1 MRLSPRNL
9 AAASLVSLLPS
20 LTFGGGIPTST
31 GWLEEVVVSGKL
43 ERLGGDPASATVGIA
58 TSEQLDLRP
67 VLRTGELLE
76 VVPGLVVTQHSGS
89 GKANQYFLRG
99 FNLDHG
105 TDLATSVDGVPVN
118 MPTHAHG
125 QGYTDINF
133 VIPELI
139 ESIEYR
145 KGTYYADTG
154 NFSAAGAVNLRYRSV
169 LDAPFVSVESG
180 DDDYLRGLFAASPEI
195 GGGALLMALEHS
207 TTNGPWLL
215 EERFHKTNALLRYSH
230 ETAGGRFA
238 VTAQGYDGEWRSTD
252 QIPLRAVQSG
262 ALDRFGFVDP
272 TNGGES
278 HRYTLA
284 ADWHEQLGEG
294 RLHANAYAIDY
305 RLDLFSNF
313 TYAVDT
319 ENGDQFEQFDDRRV
333 YGGQLSWTRPVELM
347 GLSHEL
353 NLGVELRRDDIDTV
367 GLYKTVARAR
377 IDTTRE
383 DEVTQSSYSAYSS
396 LKTRWSD
403 SVRTELGLRADQFE
417 FDVSSSLAVN
427 SGSADDAIISPKFS
441 LILGPWHETEFFF
454 NVGKGFHSNDARG
467 TTIRVDPT
475 DGVTPV
481 DRVDPLV
488 DALGA
493 DIGLRTAV
501 LPNLQ
506 LTAALWT
513 LKLDS
518 ELLFVGDAGITEPSR
533 ESERRGIEAGAIW
546 NPISWLILDADL
558 AWSRSRFTQSDPAG
572 DRIPGAV
579 ENVASL
585 GLAIDH
591 PSGWF
596 GGARVRH
603 FGKAPLIE
611 DDSVKSDPTTL
622 VNLEAGYHITDNI
635 QLSAALF
642 NVFDSRANDITY
654 LYESQLPGE
663 AEPVTDIHFHPV
675 DAAHLPVDPARHVL
689 IPCRDRYCICTGHS
703 VLSHLGIYGY
713 LPMTK
718 HSDEPSSGSEV
729 AALREIL
736 GRFNDARCVLEC
748 AVRSLEQ
755 WQSLDETE
763 DDARRSHD
771 PEIVCLR
778 HAQKQLAEVYDQ
790 IDSTIARLAAT

>member
-1 MRLSPRNL
+1 MRRSPRNL
-9 AAASLVSLLPS
+9 AAVAGLVTLLPS
-20 LTFGGGIPTST
+20 FAFAGGIPTST
-31 GWLEEVVVSGKL
+31 QWLEEVVVTGKL
-43 ERLGGDPASATVGIA
+43 ERLGGEPSSATVGTA

-76 VVPGLVVTQHSGS
+76 VVPGLIVTQHSGS

-133 VIPELI
+133 VIPELV

-154 NFSAAGAVNLRYRSV
+154 NFSAAGAVNLRYRSA
-169 LDAPFVSVESG
+169 LDAPFVAVESG
-180 DDDYLRGLFAASPEI
+180 DDDYLRGLLAASPQI
-195 GGGALLMALEHS
+195 GGGTMLMAVEHS

-215 EERFHKTNALLRYSH
+215 EERFHKTNALLRYSR
-230 ETAGGRFA
+230 ETSGGRFA

-262 ALDRFGFVDP
+262 ALDHFGFVDP

-284 ADWHEQLGEG
+284 ADWHEQIGAG
-294 RLHANAYAIDY
+294 RMHAQAYAIDY

-313 TYAVDT
+313 TYALDAG
-319 ENGDQFEQFDDRRV
+319 NGDQFEQFDDRRV
-333 YGGQLSWTRPVELM
+333 YGGQLTWARPIELM

-353 NLGVELRRDDIDTV
+353 DLGFELRRDDIDTV
-367 GLYKTVARAR
+367 GLYKTVARRR
-377 IDTTRE
+377 IETTRE
-383 DEVTQSSYSAYSS
+383 DNVTQSSYSAYST
-396 LKTRWSD
+396 LKTQWSEH
-403 SVRTELGLRADQFE
+403 VRTEVGMRADLFDFE
-417 FDVSSSLAVN
+417 VRSSLAAN
-427 SGSADDAIISPKFS
+427 SGSADDSIVSPKFS
-441 LILGPWHETEFFF
+441 LILGPWQETELFV

-493 DIGLRTAV
+493 DIGVRTAV
-501 LPNLQ
+501 LPNVQ
-506 LTAALWT
+506 LTASLWT

-518 ELLFVGDAGITEPSR
+518 ELLFVGDAGITEASR

-546 NPISWLILDADL
+546 NPVSWLILDADL
-558 AWSRSRFTQSDPAG
+558 AWSRSRFTQEENMIDAAA

-579 ENVASL
+579 ENVASV

-596 GGARVRH
+596 GGARLRH

-611 DDSVKSDPTTL
+611 DGNVESDPTTL

-635 QLSAALF
+635 QVSAALF
-642 NVFDSRANDITY
+642 NVFDSRDNDITY

-675 DAAHLPVDPARHVL
+675 
-689 IPCRDRYCICTGHS
+689 
-703 VLSHLGIYGY
+703 
-713 LPMTK
+713 
-718 HSDEPSSGSEV
+718 EPRTFRLT
-729 AALREIL
+729 LR
-736 GRFNDARCVLEC
+736 
-748 AVRSLEQ
+748 
-755 WQSLDETE
+755 
-763 DDARRSHD
+763 
-771 PEIVCLR
+771 
-778 HAQKQLAEVYDQ
+778 
-790 IDSTIARLAAT
+790 ATF

>member
-1 MRLSPRNL
+1 MRRSPRNL
-9 AAASLVSLLPS
+9 AAVAGLVTLLPS
-20 LTFGGGIPTST
+20 FAFAGGIPTST
-31 GWLEEVVVSGKL
+31 QWLEEVVVTGKL
-43 ERLGGDPASATVGIA
+43 ERLGGEPSSATVGTA

-76 VVPGLVVTQHSGS
+76 VVPGLIVTQHSGS

-133 VIPELI
+133 VIPELV

-154 NFSAAGAVNLRYRSV
+154 NFSAAGAVNLRYRSA
-169 LDAPFVSVESG
+169 LDAPFVAVESG
-180 DDDYLRGLFAASPEI
+180 DDDYLRGLLAASPQI
-195 GGGALLMALEHS
+195 GGGTMLMAVEHS

-215 EERFHKTNALLRYSH
+215 EERFHKTNALLRYSR
-230 ETAGGRFA
+230 ETSGGRFA

-284 ADWHEQLGEG
+284 ADWHEQIGAG
-294 RLHANAYAIDY
+294 RMHAQAYAIDY

-313 TYAVDT
+313 TYALDAG
-319 ENGDQFEQFDDRRV
+319 NGDQFEQFDDRRV
-333 YGGQLSWTRPVELM
+333 YGGQLTWARPIELM

-353 NLGVELRRDDIDTV
+353 DLGFEWRRDDIDTV
-367 GLYKTVARAR
+367 GLYKTVARRR
-377 IDTTRE
+377 IETTRE
-383 DEVTQSSYSAYSS
+383 DNVTQSSYSAYST
-396 LKTRWSD
+396 LKTQWSEH
-403 SVRTELGLRADQFE
+403 VRTEVGMRADLFDFE
-417 FDVSSSLAVN
+417 VRSSLAAN
-427 SGSADDAIISPKFS
+427 SGSADDSIVSPKFS
-441 LILGPWHETEFFF
+441 LILGPWQETELFV

-493 DIGLRTAV
+493 DIGVRTAV
-501 LPNLQ
+501 LPNVQ
-506 LTAALWT
+506 LTASLWT

-518 ELLFVGDAGITEPSR
+518 ELLFVGDAGITEASR

-546 NPISWLILDADL
+546 NPVSWLILDADL
-558 AWSRSRFTQSDPAG
+558 AWSRSRFTQEENMIDAAA

-579 ENVASL
+579 ENVASV

-596 GGARVRH
+596 GGARLRH

-611 DDSVKSDPTTL
+611 DGNVESDPTTL

-635 QLSAALF
+635 QVSAALF
-642 NVFDSRANDITY
+642 NVFDSRDNDITY

-675 DAAHLPVDPARHVL
+675 
-689 IPCRDRYCICTGHS
+689 
-703 VLSHLGIYGY
+703 
-713 LPMTK
+713 
-718 HSDEPSSGSEV
+718 EPRTFRLT
-729 AALREIL
+729 LR
-736 GRFNDARCVLEC
+736 
-748 AVRSLEQ
+748 
-755 WQSLDETE
+755 
-763 DDARRSHD
+763 
-771 PEIVCLR
+771 
-778 HAQKQLAEVYDQ
+778 
-790 IDSTIARLAAT
+790 ATF

>member
-1 MRLSPRNL
+1 MRLSSRKL
-9 AAASLVSLLPS
+9 AAAGLVTLLPLLVPS
-20 LTFGGGIPTST
+20 ISVAGGVPTST
-31 GWLEEVVVSGKL
+31 QWLEEVVVSGKL
-43 ERLGGDPASATVGIA
+43 ERLGGEPASATVGIA

-139 ESIEYR
+139 ESVEYR

-154 NFSAAGAVNLRYRSV
+154 NFSAAGAVNMRYRSS
-169 LDAPFVSVESG
+169 LDAPFVAAESG
-180 DDDYLRGLFAASPEI
+180 DDDYIRGLFAASPEI
-195 GGGALLMALEHS
+195 GGGALLVALEHS
-207 TTNGPWLL
+207 ETNGPWLL
-215 EERFHKTNALLRYSH
+215 EERFRKSNALLRYSH
-230 ETAGGRFA
+230 ETDGGRFS
-238 VTAQGYDGEWRSTD
+238 VTAQGYDGAWRSTD

-272 TNGGES
+272 TDGGES

-284 ADWHEQLGEG
+284 ADWYEQLGAG
-294 RLHANAYAIDY
+294 RMHAQAYAIDY
-305 RLDLFSNF
+305 KLDLFSNF
-313 TYAVDT
+313 TYALDT

-333 YGGQLSWTRPVELM
+333 YGGQLSWARPLELM
-347 GLSHEL
+347 GLSQEL
-353 NLGVELRRDDIDTV
+353 DLGLEMRRDDIDTV

-396 LKTRWSD
+396 LKTRWTPY
-403 SVRTELGLRADQFE
+403 VRTELGLRADLFD
-417 FDVSSSLAVN
+417 FDVSSNIGAN
-427 SGSADDAIISPKFS
+427 SGSADDSIVSPKLA
-441 LILGPWHETEFFF
+441 LILGPWSETEFFV

-475 DGVTPV
+475 DGLTPV

-493 DIGLRTAV
+493 DLGLRSAV

-506 LTAALWT
+506 LTAALWM

-518 ELLFVGDAGITEPSR
+518 ELLFVGDAGITEASR

-546 NPISWLILDADL
+546 NPVSWLILDADL

-572 DRIPGAV
+572 ERIPGAV
-579 ENVASL
+579 ERVASL

-603 FGKAPLIE
+603 FGEAPLIE
-611 DDSVKSDPTTL
+611 DGSVESDPTTL
-622 VNLEAGYHITDNI
+622 VNLEAGYRFTDNL

-642 NVFDSRANDITY
+642 NVFDSRDNDITY

-663 AEPVTDIHFHPV
+663 AQPVTDIHFHPV
-675 DAAHLPVDPARHVL
+675 
-689 IPCRDRYCICTGHS
+689 
-703 VLSHLGIYGY
+703 
-713 LPMTK
+713 
-718 HSDEPSSGSEV
+718 EPRTFRLT
-729 AALREIL
+729 LR
-736 GRFNDARCVLEC
+736 
-748 AVRSLEQ
+748 
-755 WQSLDETE
+755 
-763 DDARRSHD
+763 
-771 PEIVCLR
+771 
-778 HAQKQLAEVYDQ
+778 
-790 IDSTIARLAAT
+790 ATF